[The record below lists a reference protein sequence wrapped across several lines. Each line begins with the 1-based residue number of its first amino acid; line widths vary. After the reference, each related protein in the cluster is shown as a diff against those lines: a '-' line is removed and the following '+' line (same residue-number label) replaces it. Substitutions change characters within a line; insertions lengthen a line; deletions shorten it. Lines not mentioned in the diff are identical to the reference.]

1 MKFNDG
7 EHIIYVNGSVR
18 TKDTA
23 LGRLMNDFYST
34 DADDMCYE
42 ELSGRVKDY
51 KKSAEGVERMGSVF
65 DEIREETRYENSC
78 EIALKMIGMGISPEQ
93 IAEATNLPIEKV
105 IELAAEK
112 SA

>member
-1 MKFNDG
+1 MIFDDG
-7 EHIIYVNGSVR
+7 EHIIYVNGSIR

-23 LGRLMNDFYST
+23 LGKLMNDFYST

-65 DEIREETRYENSC
+65 DEIREETKCEMALKLINSGKLTLE
-78 EIALKMIGMGISPEQ
+78 EIAEYSG
-93 IAEATNLPIEKV
+93 LPIEKV
-105 IELAAEK
+105 RELAQEK
-112 SA
+112 TA